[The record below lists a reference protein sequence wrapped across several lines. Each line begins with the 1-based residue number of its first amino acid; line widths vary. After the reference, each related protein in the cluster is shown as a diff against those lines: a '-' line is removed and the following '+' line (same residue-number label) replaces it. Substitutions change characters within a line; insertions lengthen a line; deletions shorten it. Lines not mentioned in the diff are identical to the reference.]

1 MVRNFF
7 ATFFL
12 LEYIYTNEK
21 IVLKPEIEIIASI
34 SLLSPNRDALV
45 EAPLCG
51 DDGLAERADHL
62 PERARLQGARNK

>member
-7 ATFFL
+7 ATFFF
-12 LEYIYTNEK
+12 LEYKDEK
-21 IVLKPEIEIIASI
+21 IVLKPEIEIVVSI
-34 SLLSPNRDALV
+34 SLVSPNRDALV
-45 EAPLCG
+45 EAPLRG